1 MVRVSSSSDSEEDAA
16 STCSSDYQTADEGD
30 GAISLPVTDNLVS
43 SFSAL
48 PLSRPSLEECINYSG
63 IQIDCIVL
71 DRQITDAAL
80 ISDIAKKLTQW
91 RDLLPYFG
99 LEEYEKEEII
109 AAGNLS
115 EQKRKL
121 LMMWSQKYG
130 SRATYRHLCTILWEQ
145 HRVDLVEAVCDVIK
159 SAATSAEAGP
169 SHPPPQ
175 LQSTLSRF
183 RDQLRDW
190 YAKYPLQHYSSTK
203 CRKWMP
209 NICKDYIHPD
219 IISKK
224 EQEEQ
229 PDSHKEEVLRGQQW
243 RITKKGSGDTVQLRD
258 LLVAGLEKKKKCV
271 LVEGG
276 PGMGKSTLAWQV
288 CHRWARRELY
298 NQYSTVLLL
307 PLRDKRVQQA
317 KQVEDLFFHLRDK
330 KGQEEVKRDIDNG
343 RDTLVILDGLDE
355 LPGHLLSE
363 QSIFT
368 DILSGAVLGDATI
381 LVTSRPSATKQLLAC
396 WEQRMSRH
404 FVICG
409 FNEDDIY
416 EYAKS
421 ILPGKKLMKFK
432 KHLSIHPYIQA
443 IMYVPLH
450 SAIIMAVYV
459 RHKQLPTTRTQLYTW
474 LVKTILSQFITDQ
487 SEYSGEDE
495 DVLGLKLPKTVHTY
509 FVQLSN
515 FAFKNVCD
523 QQLIFADIP
532 KELHDLGFTDSVPE
546 LFLPESCS
554 YNFLHLSIQEFL
566 AAYHV
571 SLQSLQD
578 QEQLLLRSREVY
590 HFKNMTRFVAG
601 LTKFKEISK
610 EAVKQVVVVK
620 ERMSLEKSCLD
631 SYSLELLYECQNM
644 SVLDKEDTYYPIFRW
659 SSQAHLY
666 LALGY
671 CIANSKCAWTLDLS
685 SSGKPVLAQ
694 MLLQGLQDCKTQPA
708 YTIKRVYWT
717 SYCDKVHGKLL
728 DFIIHTESME
738 LRVRQDQSL
747 EHLIHFC
754 LWLRT
759 CQLKTLEL
767 PFLKPHN
774 IEMVSRALTA
784 VPSLK
789 TLNMEWSKFTLQ
801 SMQAFVSMLQ
811 QNQSLTKVRISNCSI
826 DSDSACCLARA
837 LYSNT
842 TLTVLD
848 MGWNS
853 VGERGALA
861 MAEMLKHNTTL
872 TVLHMSGN
880 SVGERGALAVAEM
893 LKHNTTLTE
902 LEMSWNSV
910 GERGA
915 LAMAEMFKHNTT
927 LTVLHMSGNSVGE
940 RGALAMAE
948 MLKHNITLTNLNMC
962 DSVGENGALA
972 MAEMLKHNTTLT
984 ELGMFGNSV
993 GERGA
998 LAMAEMLEHNTTLT
1012 KLNMCGNSVGER
1024 GTLAMAEM
1032 LKHNTTL
1039 TGLYMDK
1046 NSVGERGALA
1056 MAEMLKHNTTL
1067 TDLSTIDAAIGVE
1080 GAKALVKSLAVNH
1093 HLNRLCISNE
1103 YMKEVTALPAYHDHK
1118 ECIFFSFCK

>member
-1 MVRVSSSSDSEEDAA
+1 MVRVSSSSGSEEDTT

-30 GAISLPVTDNLVS
+30 GAIGPPVTDNLVG

-48 PLSRPSLEECINYSG
+48 PLSRPSLEECMKNSG
-63 IQIDCIVL
+63 IQIDCVML
-71 DRQITDAAL
+71 DRQITDAAHK
-80 ISDIAKKLTQW
+80 SDIAKKLTKW
-91 RDLLPYFG
+91 RDLFPYFG
-99 LEEYEKEEII
+99 LEEYKKEEIE
-109 AAGNLS
+109 AAGDLS

-145 HRVDLVEAVCDVIK
+145 HRVDLVEAVCDVMK

-175 LQSTLSRF
+175 LQSTLSDF

-219 IISKK
+219 IISKE

-243 RITKKGSGDTVQLRD
+243 KITEKGSGDTVQLRD
-258 LLVAGLEKKKKCV
+258 LLVAGLEKNCECV

-288 CHRWARRELY
+288 CHRWGRRELY
-298 NQYSTVLLL
+298 DQYSTVLLL

-381 LVTSRPSATKQLLAC
+381 LVTSRSSATKQLLAC

-409 FNEDDIY
+409 FNEGDIN

-450 SAIIMAVYV
+450 SAIIMAVYFQ
-459 RHKQLPTTRTQLYTW
+459 HEQLPTTRTQLYTW

-610 EAVKQVVVVK
+610 EAVKQVVVVQ

-631 SYSLELLYECQNM
+631 SYSLELLYECQSV
-644 SVLDKEDTYYPIFRW
+644 SVLDKEDTYYPILRW
-659 SSQAHLY
+659 SSQAHHY

-671 CIANSKCAWTLDLS
+671 CIANSKCAWTLDHSAL
-685 SSGKPVLAQ
+685 GQPGMEQ
-694 MLLQGLQDCKTQPA
+694 MLLQGLQDCKTRPA

-728 DFIIHTESME
+728 DFIIHTESMS
-738 LRVRQDQSL
+738 LRVRQDH
-747 EHLIHFC
+747 EHLTHFYQ
-754 LWLRT
+754 WLLT

-767 PFLKPHN
+767 PSLKPHN

-789 TLNMEWSKFTLQ
+789 TLYMALSEFTLQ

-811 QNQSLTKVRISNCSI
+811 SLTKVNINNCSI

-837 LYSNT
+837 LHSNT
-842 TLTVLD
+842 TLTV
-848 MGWNS
+848 
-853 VGERGALA
+853 
-861 MAEMLKHNTTL
+861 
-872 TVLHMSGN
+872 
-880 SVGERGALAVAEM
+880 
-893 LKHNTTLTE
+893 

-915 LAMAEMFKHNTT
+915 LAMAEMLKHNTT

-984 ELGMFGNSV
+984 KLGMFG
-993 GERGA
+993 
-998 LAMAEMLEHNTTLT
+998 
-1012 KLNMCGNSVGER
+1012 
-1024 GTLAMAEM
+1024 
-1032 LKHNTTL
+1032 
-1039 TGLYMDK
+1039 

-1067 TDLSTIDAAIGVE
+1067 TVLHMDENSVGERGALAMAEMLKHNTTLTGLYMGENSVGENGALAMAEMLKHNTTLTDLSMTDATIGVE

-1093 HLNRLCISNE
+1093 HLNSLSISNE
-1103 YMKEVTALPAYHDHK
+1103 YRKEVTALPAYHDHK
-1118 ECIFFSFCK
+1118 ECIITFFCK